1 MSDETVSHET
11 VSHETV
17 SDETVDH
24 TTESDMSASAQGA
37 LPDQLSRV
45 HMVGIGGAGMSGL
58 ARILLARGGQVSGSD
73 AKNSRGI
80 LELRTR
86 GARVQVGHDPSALDQ
101 IPGGPSVV
109 VTTHAAIPKTN
120 PELVAAR
127 SRGIP
132 VLLRPRVLAQL
143 MAGYRSLLIA
153 GTHGKTSTTSMAVV
167 ALQHAGTDPSFA
179 IGGELNESGTNA
191 HHGGDPIFVAEADES
206 DGSLLEYTPDVVVV
220 TNIDAD
226 HLDFFGSIE
235 AYVEVFDRFAARI
248 TTGGSLVVC
257 LDDPGSAALAGRVAE
272 PLTARGVEVL
282 GYGRGTHAALA
293 PTVPNVATMLAW
305 EPRGVGGAATV
316 RFTAPLCPDVED
328 RQLTLPLPGEHMAL
342 NAIAAVIGAARTGTP
357 AGAVATDI
365 SDRFDGIVAGIG
377 SFGGVHRRFE
387 FRGQRGGVEV
397 IDDYA
402 HHPTEV
408 RAVLSAAQDMVSA
421 RGGPGAERGRV
432 IAVFQPHLYSRT
444 VEFAD
449 DFAAALDLADT
460 VVVAD
465 VYGAREAPIPG
476 VSGRTISDKL
486 TVPGIFAPDLS
497 RLAAQVARLARSGD
511 VVLTLGAGDIT
522 MQGPE
527 ILAALASASTT
538 GDAAGGADPAGSPAD
553 APGESGDRTGRVS

>member
-1 MSDETVSHET
+1 
-11 VSHETV
+11 
-17 SDETVDH
+17 
-24 TTESDMSASAQGA
+24 
-37 LPDQLSRV
+37 
-45 HMVGIGGAGMSGL
+45 MVGIGGAGMSGL

-143 MAGYRSLLIA
+143 MAGCRSLLIA

-191 HHGGDPIFVAEADES
+191 HHGGDPVFVAEADES
-206 DGSLLEYTPDVVVV
+206 DGSLLEYTPDVVAV

-248 TTGGSLVVC
+248 TTGGSLIVC

-272 PLTARGVEVL
+272 SLTARGVEVL

-293 PTVPNVATMLAW
+293 PTVPNVATMLSW
-305 EPRGVGGAATV
+305 EPRGSGGSATV
-316 RFTAPLCPDVED
+316 RFTSPLRPDVED
-328 RQLTLPLPGEHMAL
+328 RRLLLPLPGEHMAL
-342 NAIAAVIGAARTGTP
+342 NAIAAVIGAARVGAP
-357 AGAVATDI
+357 AADAVSGAPG
-365 SDRFDGIVAGIG
+365 RFDGILAGIG

-408 RAVLSAAQDMVSA
+408 RAVLSAARDMVSA
-421 RGGPGAERGRV
+421 RGGPDGSRGRV

-449 DFAAALDLADT
+449 EFAAALDLADA

-497 RLAAQVARLARSGD
+497 RLSAQVARLARSGD

-527 ILAALASASTT
+527 ILAALESASASDAATET
-538 GDAAGGADPAGSPAD
+538 DAAGSAVGG
-553 APGESGDRTGRVS
+553 PGESDDRTGRVS